1 MKKLILISCI
11 VLAACGGGSGDN
23 ISPIIPSVVT
33 PPIEIIP
40 PVVTPPIEVGPPTME
55 EDMRNRINVYRKSG
69 ATCGITI
76 FSSAEVVILN
86 NSLNIAAANHSIDM
100 AKNNFFSHTGSNGSS
115 FWDREYT
122 AGFKGQP
129 RGEAIAAG
137 TYTPED
143 TLNLWM
149 NSPPHCSIIMDSS
162 MNTIGIGKGQNTNS
176 QYGIYWTLDTGYDK
190 I

>member
-11 VLAACGGGSGDN
+11 VLVACGGGSGNDT
-23 ISPIIPSVVT
+23 SPIVPPIVV
-33 PPIEIIP
+33 PPIETIP
-40 PVVTPPIEVGPPTME
+40 PIVTPPIEVGPPTME
-55 EDMRNRINVYRKSG
+55 EDMRNRINVYRKTG
-69 ATCGITI
+69 VLCGTNMFPSTVEIN
-76 FSSAEVVILN
+76 LN
-86 NSLNIAAANHSIDM
+86 SSLNTAATNHSNDM

-115 FWDREYT
+115 FFDREYA
-122 AGFKGQP
+122 AGFRGQP

-149 NSPPHCSIIMDSS
+149 NSPPHCAIVMDSS
-162 MNTIGIGKGQNTNS
+162 TNVIGIGNGKNVNS
-176 QYGIYWTLDTGYDK
+176 QYGMYWTLDTGYDK